1 MRGREGAGERGFSA
15 QSSQHRTG
23 HRAGSLHTGINGQS
37 RLDIYFTTHYLDK
50 IQNKTTNIYHNIS
63 IRIEHVTDQTGTF
76 HNQLEKLEA
85 AKAA

>member
-50 IQNKTTNIYHNIS
+50 I
-63 IRIEHVTDQTGTF
+63 
-76 HNQLEKLEA
+76 
-85 AKAA
+85 